1 MENTLNLKE
10 NELVTIRDNLEQS
23 MQRELELIEENRY
36 IQEIHESNLLV
47 KNLKREFKKQ
57 LEQKDQLMSELQ
69 PVI

>member
-23 MQRELELIEENRY
+23 MQRELELIEEIRY

-57 LEQKDQLMSELQ
+57 LEQKD
-69 PVI
+69 

>member
-23 MQRELELIEENRY
+23 MQRELELIEEIRY

-57 LEQKDQLMSELQ
+57 LEQKDQLMSEL
-69 PVI
+69 

>member
-23 MQRELELIEENRY
+23 MQRELELIEEIRY

>member
-23 MQRELELIEENRY
+23 MQRELELIEEIRY

-47 KNLKREFKKQ
+47 KNLKREFKKK
-57 LEQKDQLMSELQ
+57 LEQKDQLMSEL
-69 PVI
+69 